1 MIFSTYKPMIIYI
14 YVEQNTFSSLMS
26 YEFRE
31 GNSIAVI
38 YDHLDPFSF
47 RSKILLNDSLQF
59 GVYIY
64 YYREEDFTRDENM
77 LERSTPMKYD
87 RNCLLRVYSR
97 SKFLF
102 KNLPTSG

>member
-59 GVYIY
+59 GVYILLPRRRFY
-64 YYREEDFTRDENM
+64 ARRKCVREINADEI
-77 LERSTPMKYD
+77 
-87 RNCLLRVYSR
+87 
-97 SKFLF
+97 
-102 KNLPTSG
+102 